1 MRSPS
6 RTYGFLGQF
15 HDEALP
21 DGAQKGFAF
30 SRREFM
36 GLGTAWLMA
45 SALFAPSISC
55 AGLLPPHRI
64 ESSNDDDQWPIG
76 STPLLSENEHARAH
90 LQKASPLFLTF
101 DDGPARCTGS
111 ILDYLSQTS
120 QRATFFVIGRNLM
133 TPSLRKLAIR
143 ALQEG
148 HDLGNHSYTHTS
160 FSTLSPNRI
169 EQEIVKTHKCIE
181 EVARDAGLS
190 NGVTSLFF
198 RFPFGH
204 TGRPSVYAAAM
215 EILHKLGYH
224 VAWWDLD
231 TSDWRMETAFYT
243 GSQVVASL
251 RTVRPRDVVLLH
263 ERELTAR
270 ILPSLLEV
278 LKSKNLVSATMSAYD
293 SRWSRRWKVA
303 RTNREKSKRVF

>member
-6 RTYGFLGQF
+6 RTHGFLGQF
-15 HDEALP
+15 RDKDFPDEAERRS
-21 DGAQKGFAF
+21 AF

-36 GLGTAWLMA
+36 GLGTAWLIA

-55 AGLLPPHRI
+55 AGLLPPNRI
-64 ESSNDDDQWPIG
+64 ESSNDDPQWPIG
-76 STPLLSENEHARAH
+76 STPFLSENEHAQAH

-111 ILDYLSQTS
+111 ILDYLSQTG
-120 QRATFFVIGRNLM
+120 QRATFFVIGHNLRS
-133 TPSLRKLAIR
+133 PSLRKLAIM
-143 ALQEG
+143 ALEDG
-148 HDLGNHSYTHTS
+148 HDLGNHSYTHPS
-160 FSTLSPNRI
+160 FSTLSANHI

-181 EVARDAGLS
+181 ELARDAGAS
-190 NGVTSLFF
+190 KRERSLFF

-204 TGRPSVYAAAM
+204 TGRPSVYTAAM
-215 EILHKLGYH
+215 KILHKLGYH

-231 TSDWRMETAFYT
+231 TSDWRMDTAFCT

-251 RTVRPRDVVLLH
+251 RTVKPRDVVLLH

-278 LKSKNLVSATMSAYD
+278 LKSRNLVSATMSAYD
-293 SRWSRRWKVA
+293 SRWSKRWKLA
-303 RTNREKSKRVF
+303 RTIRDNSKRVF

>member
-1 MRSPS
+1 MISSS
-6 RTYGFLGQF
+6 RTHRFLGQF
-15 HDEALP
+15 HEEALP
-21 DGAQKGFAF
+21 DGAGRRIAF

-36 GLGTAWLMA
+36 GLGTAWLIA

-55 AGLLPPHRI
+55 ASLLPPHLI
-64 ESSNDDDQWPIG
+64 ESSNDDPPRPIG
-76 STPLLSENEHARAH
+76 STPLLSENEHAQAH

-101 DDGPARCTGS
+101 DDGPVRCTGS
-111 ILDYLSQTS
+111 ILDYLNETS
-120 QRATFFVIGRNLM
+120 QRATFFVIGRNL
-133 TPSLRKLAIR
+133 TSPPLRKLAIR
-143 ALQEG
+143 ALEDG
-148 HDLGNHSYTHTS
+148 HDLGNHSYTHPS
-160 FSTLSPNRI
+160 FSTLSPKRI

-181 EVARDAGLS
+181 EVERDAGVS
-190 NGVTSLFF
+190 KRVRSLFF

-204 TGRPSVYAAAM
+204 IGRPSVYAAAM

-231 TSDWRMETAFYT
+231 TSDWRMQTASYT

-251 RTVRPRDVVLLH
+251 RAVRPRDVVLLH

-278 LKSKNLVSATMSAYD
+278 LKSRNLVSATMSAYN
-293 SRWSRRWKVA
+293 SRWSRRWKLA
-303 RTNREKSKRVF
+303 RTNWDKSR

>member
-6 RTYGFLGQF
+6 RTHRFLGQF
-15 HDEALP
+15 RDKALP
-21 DGAQKGFAF
+21 DGAERRFAF

-36 GLGTAWLMA
+36 GLGTAWLIA
-45 SALFAPSISC
+45 SALFGPSISW
-55 AGLLPPHRI
+55 AGLLPPHRS
-64 ESSNDDDQWPIG
+64 ESSNDDPQWPIG
-76 STPLLSENEHARAH
+76 STPLLSENEHAQAH
-90 LQKASPLFLTF
+90 WQKASPLFLTF
-101 DDGPARCTGS
+101 DDGPVHCTGS
-111 ILDYLSQTS
+111 ILDYLSQTG
-120 QRATFFVIGRNLM
+120 QRATFFVIGRNLRS
-133 TPSLRKLAIR
+133 PSLRKLAIR
-143 ALQEG
+143 AMEDG

-160 FSTLSPNRI
+160 FSTLSPNGI

-181 EVARDAGLS
+181 EVARDAGVS
-190 NGVTSLFF
+190 KRVRSLFF

-204 TGRPSVYAAAM
+204 TGRRSVCAAAM
-215 EILHKLGYH
+215 EILHKLGHH

-251 RTVRPRDVVLLH
+251 RTARPRDVVLLH

-278 LKSKNLVSATMSAYD
+278 LKSRNLVSATMSAYD
-293 SRWSRRWKVA
+293 SRWSKRWKLA
-303 RTNREKSKRVF
+303 QTNRDRSRRVF

>member
-1 MRSPS
+1 MRSSS
-6 RTYGFLGQF
+6 RTHGFLGQF
-15 HDEALP
+15 RDKASP
-21 DGAQKGFAF
+21 DGAERRFAF

-36 GLGTAWLMA
+36 GLGTAWLMS
-45 SALFAPSISC
+45 SALFAPSISS

-64 ESSNDDDQWPIG
+64 ESSNDDPQLPIG
-76 STPLLSENEHARAH
+76 PSPLLSENEHTQAR

-101 DDGPARCTGS
+101 DDGPVRCTGAT
-111 ILDYLSQTS
+111 LDCLSQTG
-120 QRATFFVIGRNLM
+120 QRATFFVIGRNLKI
-133 TPSLRKLAIR
+133 PFLRKLAIR
-143 ALQEG
+143 ALEDG
-148 HDLGNHSYTHTS
+148 HDLGNHSYAHTS

-181 EVARDAGLS
+181 EVARDAGVS
-190 NGVTSLFF
+190 ERVRSLFF

-204 TGRPSVYAAAM
+204 TGRPSAYAATM

-231 TSDWRMETAFYT
+231 TRDWRMNTVFCT

-278 LKSKNLVSATMSAYD
+278 LKSRNLVSATMSAYD
-293 SRWSRRWKVA
+293 SRWSKRWKLA
-303 RTNREKSKRVF
+303 RTNRERSRRVF

>member
-1 MRSPS
+1 MISSS
-6 RTYGFLGQF
+6 RTHGFLEQF
-15 HDEALP
+15 HEEALP
-21 DGAQKGFAF
+21 DGAGRRIAF

-36 GLGTAWLMA
+36 GLGTAWLIA

-55 AGLLPPHRI
+55 ASLLPPHLI
-64 ESSNDDDQWPIG
+64 ESSNDDPPRPIG
-76 STPLLSENEHARAH
+76 STPLLSENEHAQAH

-101 DDGPARCTGS
+101 DDGPVRCTGS
-111 ILDYLSQTS
+111 ILDYLNETS
-120 QRATFFVIGRNLM
+120 QRATFFVIGRNLKS
-133 TPSLRKLAIR
+133 PPLRKLAIR
-143 ALQEG
+143 ALEDG
-148 HDLGNHSYTHTS
+148 HDLGNHSYTHPS
-160 FSTLSPNRI
+160 ISTLSPNRI

-181 EVARDAGLS
+181 EVERDAGVS
-190 NGVTSLFF
+190 KRVRSLFF

-204 TGRPSVYAAAM
+204 IGRPSVYAAAM
-215 EILHKLGYH
+215 EILYKLGYH

-231 TSDWRMETAFYT
+231 TSDWRMQTASYT

-278 LKSKNLVSATMSAYD
+278 LKSRNLVSATMSAYN
-293 SRWSRRWKVA
+293 SRWSKRWKLA
-303 RTNREKSKRVF
+303 RTNWDKSR

>member
-1 MRSPS
+1 
-6 RTYGFLGQF
+6 LGQF
-15 HDEALP
+15 HDKALP
-21 DGAQKGFAF
+21 DGAQKRFAL

-36 GLGTAWLMA
+36 GLGTAWFMA
-45 SALFAPSISC
+45 SALFAPSVSC

-64 ESSNDDDQWPIG
+64 ESSNDDPQLPIG
-76 STPLLSENEHARAH
+76 STPWLSENEHAQAH
-90 LQKASPLFLTF
+90 SQKASPLFLTF

-120 QRATFFVIGRNLM
+120 QRATFFVIGRNLVI
-133 TPSLRKLAIR
+133 PSLRKVAIR
-143 ALQEG
+143 ALQDG

-181 EVARDAGLS
+181 EVARDAGVG
-190 NGVTSLFF
+190 NRVTSLFF

-231 TSDWRMETAFYT
+231 TSDWRMETALYT

-251 RTVRPRDVVLLH
+251 RTVKPRDVVLLH

-278 LKSKNLVSATMSAYD
+278 LKSKNLASATMSAYD
-293 SRWSRRWKVA
+293 SRWSKRWKLA
-303 RTNREKSKRVF
+303 RTNREKSNRVF

>member
-1 MRSPS
+1 ML
-6 RTYGFLGQF
+6 GFLGQF
-15 HDEALP
+15 RDKALP
-21 DGAQKGFAF
+21 DGAGGRIAF

-55 AGLLPPHRI
+55 AGLLPPHLI
-64 ESSNDDDQWPIG
+64 ECSNDDPPRPVG
-76 STPLLSENEHARAH
+76 STPLLSEYEHAQER

-101 DDGPARCTGS
+101 DDGPVRCTGS
-111 ILDYLSQTS
+111 ILDYLGQTG
-120 QRATFFVIGRNLM
+120 QRATFFIIGRNLKS
-133 TPSLRKLAIR
+133 PSLRKFAIR
-143 ALQEG
+143 ALEEG

-169 EQEIVKTHKCIE
+169 EQEIAKTHKCIE
-181 EVARDAGLS
+181 EVTRDAGVS
-190 NGVTSLFF
+190 KRGQNLFF

-204 TGRPSVYAAAM
+204 IGRPSAFAAAKG
-215 EILHKLGYH
+215 ILHKLGYN

-231 TSDWRMETAFYT
+231 TSDWRMETASCT

-278 LKSKNLVSATMSAYD
+278 LKSRNLVSAAMSAYD
-293 SRWSRRWKVA
+293 SRWSKRWKLA
-303 RTNREKSKRVF
+303 RTNR